1 MSNVEPNIRGLQGES
16 PAALIIIMARNINIG
31 HNKLLAQSTSFSD
44 EWDGNYCYFNSL
56 ASGGGQ
62 LENDVLRIAFSERL
76 FGHPDQECS
85 VKIVTV
91 CLLIYACAEC
101 GVIT

>member
-1 MSNVEPNIRGLQGES
+1 MVFLVKVLFLVEPPIHFILLHMQTS
-16 PAALIIIMARNINIG
+16 SFAAVIIITASGGHYMTTNVNIG

-62 LENDVLRIAFSERL
+62 LENDVLRIAFS
-76 FGHPDQECS
+76 
-85 VKIVTV
+85 
-91 CLLIYACAEC
+91 
-101 GVIT
+101 